1 VLIKSFWFNVYE
13 SKTLNEKD
21 LNLSG
26 WVKKPQPK
34 AEVFK
39 YPFKLMG
46 KVA

>member
-26 WVKKPQPK
+26 WVRKPQPK
-34 AEVFK
+34 AEVLSIHS
-39 YPFKLMG
+39 KLMG